1 MIIIILGPPGAGK
14 GTQAVKISEFLS
26 IPHIAT
32 GDIFRKAIANG
43 TELGKKAEEYL
54 KRGELVPDEIV
65 NEIIKERISRP
76 DCESGFILDG
86 YPRTLSQA
94 TALDKIL
101 HNLKRQIDL
110 VINIDVSEENIIKR
124 LSYRRTCKKCG
135 AVYHL
140 LFNPPKQVDK
150 CDKCG
155 GELYQRED
163 DKEDVIK
170 NRLKVYYERT
180 KPIIEYYKDKGILVN
195 IDGNGDINYVWK
207 QIEKLMLEKNF

>member
-1 MIIIILGPPGAGK
+1 MIIIMLGPPGAGK

-26 IPHIAT
+26 IPRIAT

-86 YPRTLSQA
+86 YPRTLNQA

-101 HNLKRQIDL
+101 YNLKRQIDL

-163 DKEDVIK
+163 DKEDVIR

-180 KPIIEYYKDKGILVN
+180 KPIIKYYKNKGILVN

-207 QIEKLMLEKNF
+207 QIEKLILKKNF